1 MATTLLTFY
10 KYRADQVALAS
21 GKQIQDKSCIT
32 QGGTSQW
39 IFSHNTLN
47 VSSQSPSISPKQF
60 HFKNYKS
67 CGIWFWLTHKHR
79 LRNHRSLWDQVDTR
93 HLAEDDLEVAMKTD
107 RGHHYAD
114 GGSIN
119 LPFGL
124 ANCILQRW
132 YRRCP
137 PPHQLWAWWP
147 GCRCFLVLC
156 GWTVGKKKC
165 LK

>member
-1 MATTLLTFY
+1 MATTVLTFY
-10 KYRADQVALAS
+10 KYRADRVALAS
-21 GKQIQDKSCIT
+21 RKTNSRQVL
-32 QGGTSQW
+32 
-39 IFSHNTLN
+39 HNTRRHITMNLFTQHIN

-79 LRNHRSLWDQVDTR
+79 LRNHRSFWDQVDTR

-107 RGHHYAD
+107 RGHHYTD

-156 GWTVGKKKC
+156 GWTVGKRC